1 MDNATL
7 ALSLEGG
14 GMRGAVSAGMA
25 AAIASLGLCDAFDAV
40 YGSSAGSV
48 VGAYMVSRQMCV
60 DVYTHVLPAAQTLFV
75 CKRRMAAGLFASAI
89 DVMLKNNVWG
99 QKTSPGMNI
108 SFVLDGIMDHEH
120 GLRPLDLE
128 AFRVNDQVQP
138 LRIATSSVKDGTL
151 SMKCFG
157 TKDYFP
163 HVDCKTNRTVPATV
177 RHDGLREGLY
187 ACLEA
192 GMTVP
197 GATGPPVMLVD
208 GNSVPEKCFDAF
220 CFEPLPY
227 RSAVENGATHVLVLR
242 SRPECFQAKTKPG
255 VYELGVAPLYFRSHG
270 EEEVARFFEKGGQQ
284 YIYLEDLLTL
294 EEGRQAGVKND
305 VHDGV
310 HVPPTTILYGV
321 DRDERVRQLA
331 TSRDEWK
338 KAHLLPIVVPTG
350 TPELSTLEQGQD
362 AVLEA
367 VRGGFAVAFD
377 MLAPVAGLTLQKGM
391 TGERVAQLVFP
402 NRQANQSVAA
412 SLGEQVSVRGHFI
425 GSAHGEKLNEEP
437 STTNRKRLAIRKLG
451 WHLSKPFRKK
461 AISVPDRMMDD
472 QVLVEDGGRCHQR
485 DAHDLL
491 SILPGIQNGNLPPL
505 ADGLHYCRALDTRD
519 TLL

>member
-1 MDNATL
+1 
-7 ALSLEGG
+7 
-14 GMRGAVSAGMA
+14 
-25 AAIASLGLCDAFDAV
+25 
-40 YGSSAGSV
+40 
-48 VGAYMVSRQMCV
+48 
-60 DVYTHVLPAAQTLFV
+60 
-75 CKRRMAAGLFASAI
+75 
-89 DVMLKNNVWG
+89 
-99 QKTSPGMNI
+99 
-108 SFVLDGIMDHEH
+108 
-120 GLRPLDLE
+120 
-128 AFRVNDQVQP
+128 VQP
-138 LRIATSSVKDGTL
+138 LRIATSSVKNGTL
-151 SMKCFG
+151 SMKCLG
-157 TKDYFP
+157 TNDFFP
-163 HVDCKTNRTVPATV
+163 HVDSKTNQTVPATV
-177 RHDGLREGLY
+177 RQDGLREGLY

-208 GNSVPEKCFDAF
+208 GNNVTEKCFDAF

-227 RSAVENGATHVLVLR
+227 RSAVEDGATHVLVLR

-270 EEEVARFFEKGGQQ
+270 EEEVARFFERGGQQ

-294 EEGRQAGVKND
+294 EEGRKAGEKNEM
-305 VHDGV
+305 HDGI

-321 DRDERVRQLA
+321 DKDEHAQQLA
-331 TSRDEWK
+331 TNRDEWK
-338 KAHLLPIVVPTG
+338 KAHLLPIIVPTG

-377 MLAPVAGLTLQKGM
+377 MLAPAAGLNLEKGM

-402 NRQANQSVAA
+402 KQANQSLAA

-425 GSAHGEKLNEEP
+425 GSTSVEELKVNP
-437 STTNRKRLAIRKLG
+437 RRTNRKRLALRNWG
-451 WHLSKPFRKK
+451 RRMSKPFRKEV
-461 AISVPDRMMDD
+461 ISVPNMIMDD
-472 QVLVEDGGRCHQR
+472 QVLVEEGERCHQR

-491 SILPGIQNGNLPPL
+491 NLLPGIQNGNLPPL
-505 ADGLHYCRALDTRD
+505 ADGLHYCRALDTKD